1 MDRSRQTSGTT
12 LLFLLTWQDRRSPIP
27 NRIHDYV
34 ADQGLTS
41 QRAIFRS
48 GLNLNVEVAVIV
60 TVTVTAGYRAF
71 VTARGAPDHL

>member
-1 MDRSRQTSGTT
+1 M
-12 LLFLLTWQDRRSPIP
+12 P
-27 NRIHDYV
+27 NRIHDCL